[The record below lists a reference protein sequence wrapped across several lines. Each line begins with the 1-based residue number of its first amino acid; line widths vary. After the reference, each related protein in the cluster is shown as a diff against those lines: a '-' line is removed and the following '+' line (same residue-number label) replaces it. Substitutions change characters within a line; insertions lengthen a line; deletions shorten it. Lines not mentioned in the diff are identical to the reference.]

1 MRTYN
6 QAAWSA
12 KDQKITRRN
21 GGDAEKK
28 KIGRRRDASSSTESP
43 CHKWDTRRGGQ
54 ESRPDPEIPFS
65 FSRPRGVPRKFRDRV
80 FSAKRRAIQPQLIT
94 CKTVIGPLKAW
105 VNVATCRD
113 GFRKFRDTMT
123 HSARQTTKLNF
134 LGHFARTRSCISE
147 KFRKKKGLLA
157 FSSTSS
163 KKIGK
168 ET

>member
-1 MRTYN
+1 MRTYK

-123 HSARQTTKLNF
+123 HSARQTIKLNF